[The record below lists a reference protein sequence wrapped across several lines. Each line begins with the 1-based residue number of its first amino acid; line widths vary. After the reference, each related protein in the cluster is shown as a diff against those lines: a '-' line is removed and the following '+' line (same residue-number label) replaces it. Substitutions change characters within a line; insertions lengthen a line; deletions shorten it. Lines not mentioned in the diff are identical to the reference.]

1 MSAEGR
7 ARIDLRDLQGALTT
21 ARDRVESLHG
31 DYETAKTKAAEAEHA
46 WKRHAAAVAVAIA
59 DKGDRTSEDVRKARA
74 IDQRPDLHER
84 YLLTAARADIVHQ
97 GIISARADLDAIRTL
112 IASERTLLG

>member
-1 MSAEGR
+1 MSAEAR
-7 ARIDLRDLQGALTT
+7 TRIDLRDLQGALSA

-31 DYETAKTKAAEAEHA
+31 DYETAKTEAAAAEHA
-46 WKRHAAAVAVAIA
+46 WKRHAAQVTVAIA
-59 DKGDRTSEDVRKARA
+59 EGTERTSEDVRKARA
-74 IDQRPDLHER
+74 VNLAPDLHER

-112 IASERTLLG
+112 IASERSLLG